1 MTLQADHR
9 QAEERGTGR
18 QPSKVLAGWLAAL
31 VVLGLAALAAGCSG
45 SGESSAAEIAER
57 QVKVTTTANFI
68 TDTARQIGGDR
79 VEVTGLMG
87 PGVDPHLYKAS
98 AGDVGTLR
106 EADVIFY
113 GGLDL
118 EGRMADL
125 FVELAA
131 DRTTVPISAAVPDG
145 RLLEPPEFE
154 GKFDPHV
161 WFDPGIW
168 QFAAKQVAATLKKTD
183 PKHAAGYDQRLKRF
197 LDEIA
202 QVNADCK
209 RGFEAIPERSR
220 VLVTSHDAFNYFGRA
235 YGFDVEAIQ
244 GVSTATEA
252 STADIKR
259 VAKLLADRDVGAVFV
274 ESSVPRQTIEAVI
287 AAAEQEGHRV
297 EVGGE
302 LFSDA
307 AGEERTPEGTYP
319 GMLRHNCKLIAEGL
333 S

>member
-1 MTLQADHR
+1 MGD
-9 QAEERGTGR
+9 ERTTR
-18 QPSKVLAGWLAAL
+18 RRSNVSSRRCRPQAAL
-31 VVLGLAALAAGCSG
+31 VLLGLVAAAGCG
-45 SGESSAAEIAER
+45 STGESSSAEIADR
-57 QVKVTTTANFI
+57 QVQVATTANFI

-98 AGDVGTLR
+98 AGDVEALS
-106 EADVIFY
+106 EADVILY

-118 EGRMADL
+118 EGRMSDL

-131 DRTTVPISAAVPDG
+131 DRTTTAVSGAVPED
-145 RLLEPPEFE
+145 RLLEPAEFE

-161 WFDPGIW
+161 WFDPTLW
-168 QFAAKQVAATLKKTD
+168 EFAAREVATTLKEVD
-183 PKHAAGYDQRLKRF
+183 PENAPSYDKRLEGF
-197 LDEIA
+197 LQQIDQA
-202 QVNADCK
+202 DADCSAM
-209 RGFEAIPERSR
+209 FEDIPEPSR
-220 VLVTSHDAFNYFGRA
+220 LLVTSHDAFNYFGSH

-244 GVSTATEA
+244 GISTATEA

-259 VAKLLADRDVGAVFV
+259 VATLLAERDVRSVFV
-274 ESSVPRQTIEAVI
+274 ESSVSSQTIDAVI
-287 AAAEQEGHRV
+287 AAAEQEGHQV

-307 AGEERTPEGTYP
+307 AGDDGTAEGTYP
-319 GMLRHNCKLIAEGL
+319 GMLRHNCELIAEGL